1 MPSVFSSPNPI
12 LFGTGTSGLVGE
24 KLKEL
29 GCTKVLVV
37 FDRGIQASGVADR
50 IIGIINDAGI
60 ATVSFSGVLADPPDW
75 SVEEAGALGARENV
89 DGVVGLGGGSSLDTA
104 KAATMLITNP
114 PPISQYYGREGVVTK
129 PGKPLVVIPTTAGT
143 GSETTPGGVI
153 TDTKNDIK
161 TNIAGAGCKVTL
173 GIVDP
178 ELTLGLPPSV
188 TASTGMDALC
198 HSAESYTSAL
208 SNSFCDLTA
217 REGISLVGK
226 YLVRAFENGSDLEA
240 REGMMKAA
248 TLGGVSMSGPLCHL
262 AHDIGKAMGGKYHVA
277 HGNACAST
285 LPQVLEAVAPAVP
298 ERVRY
303 IAESFGA
310 VIPEDAEP
318 AAIGAAACV
327 TMQNLMKRL
336 KMPNMKELGLDKDEI
351 VKVLPD
357 IVYSMQMGLV
367 KLFGM
372 GTFPLPVSTELIAD
386 IISRAYDEN

>member
-12 LFGTGTSGLVGE
+12 LFGKGTSGLIGE
-24 KLKEL
+24 KLKEF
-29 GCTKVLVV
+29 GCNKVLVIY
-37 FDRGIQASGVADR
+37 DRGIQSSGIADR
-50 IIGIINDAGI
+50 IISIIEGAGI
-60 ATVSFSGVLADPPDW
+60 KTVSFADVLADPPDW
-75 SVEEAGALGARENV
+75 SVEAAGALGVSENV

-104 KAATMLITNP
+104 KAATMLITNS

-129 PGKPLVVIPTTAGT
+129 PGKPLIVLPTTAGT

-161 TNIAGAGCKVTL
+161 TNIAGAGCKVSL

-198 HSAESYTSAL
+198 HAAESYTSAL
-208 SNSFCDLTA
+208 SNSFCDLTG
-217 REGISLVGK
+217 REGIRLVGE
-226 YLVRAFENGSDLEA
+226 YLVRAYENGNDLDA

-285 LPQVLEAVAPAVP
+285 LPQVLEYVAQAVP
-298 ERVRY
+298 DRVRY

-310 VIPEDAEP
+310 VIPADASAEEIGI
-318 AAIGAAACV
+318 AARV
-327 TMQNLMKRL
+327 TIQGLMRKL
-336 KMPNMKELGLDKDEI
+336 NMPNMRELGLDKDEI
-351 VKVLPD
+351 ISTLPD
-357 IVYSMQMGLV
+357 VVYSMQMGLV
-367 KLFGM
+367 KLFGQ
-372 GTFPLPVSTELIAD
+372 GTFPLPVSTDLIAS
-386 IISRAYDEN
+386 IITRAYDEN